1 MDLEAKIADIQK
13 SSSDA
18 VSRMQESQG
27 ESRLSVIVETVDV
40 KEETSETTEVDVV
53 SVDAPIP
60 LIDCSASTS
69 RLLSTVVEEPAHMEI
84 SPLADTRYRLDSISK
99 LDLAVLKMEKRRRD
113 EEFQKEARRIKRFY
127 HTYTYRPV
135 HIEQRRLPLH
145 LTPTPISGW

>member
-13 SSSDA
+13 SCSDA

-53 SVDAPIP
+53 SVD
-60 LIDCSASTS
+60 CSASTS

-84 SPLADTRYRLDSISK
+84 SPLASLASMVDTRYRLDSISK

-113 EEFQKEARRIKRFY
+113 EEFQKEARRIKLFD